1 MVVIKDKLKSQA
13 MQYSLPLLMLDMA
26 VIMMFVCNS
35 KSNCIDIVFKVFYPI
50 ILEVLRHMISEYVYV
65 FI

>member
-1 MVVIKDKLKSQA
+1 
-13 MQYSLPLLMLDMA
+13 MQYSLSFVDACDMA
-26 VIMMFVCNS
+26 LIMMFVCNS
-35 KSNCIDIVFKVFYPI
+35 ESNCIDTVFCVFYPI